1 MSSAGHIAVAALPL
15 TLLPLWVT
23 TSTAATAAGVPAG
36 TSSVVPV
43 AEQPPCD
50 PNTVPTSEAL
60 ADATARVNPAHQRMH
75 VREARS
81 LATGKGIS
89 VAVIDSGIA
98 EVGGVARTSLYA
110 LPGTGPE
117 MLSGHG
123 TIVSGLIAGDDG
135 VAPDA
140 TVHDVKVF
148 DGEGADETEGQK
160 RLTSAG
166 MVAGIRAVIA
176 AMPRARFDVV
186 NISLSTSQHD
196 PALEA
201 AIADLVS
208 LDVVVVAASG
218 NRSATSST
226 EGFEGTPG
234 NDAPVYPADFP
245 GVLAVS
251 ATPPDNQDPAGYVLP
266 NIDTDVAAPTAGAIS
281 VNATGSRCVISE
293 VATSWAAAEVSGVV
307 ALLRERFPDDTPQQT
322 IARLQATTEGA
333 GASVDEEVG
342 DNPWTGAG
350 VVQAHD
356 ALTRQLSIAPDGEVR
371 STVRETR
378 TDAQAPP
385 APERV
390 DLFGSSRALLL
401 WFGLLGGALLA
412 LVFLLRPLLLR
423 R

>member
-1 MSSAGHIAVAALPL
+1 MRRPALAVAGLPL
-15 TLLPLWVT
+15 VLLPAW
-23 TSTAATAAGVPAG
+23 ATPSVAGGVPAATG
-36 TSSVVPV
+36 TT
-43 AEQPPCD
+43 AEQPLCD
-50 PNTVPTSEAL
+50 PATVPTSEVL
-60 ADATARVNPAHQRMH
+60 ADATIRVNPAHERMN
-75 VREARS
+75 VDEAHS
-81 LATGKGIS
+81 LATGRGVK
-89 VAVIDSGIA
+89 VAVVDSGIA
-98 EVGGVARTSLYA
+98 PVDDVRHTPLYA

-123 TIVSGLIAGDDG
+123 TIVAGLIAGKEG

-140 TVHDVKVF
+140 SLYDVKVF

-166 MVAGIRAVIA
+166 MVAGIRAVID
-176 AMPRARFDVV
+176 AMPRERFGVV

-201 AIADLVS
+201 AIADLVAR
-208 LDVVVVAASG
+208 DVVVVAAAG
-218 NRSATSST
+218 NRVVSTTS
-226 EGFEGTPG
+226 EDFEGTPG
-234 NDAPVYPADFP
+234 NDAPVYPADYD

-266 NIDTDVAAPTAGAIS
+266 NLDTDVAAPTAGAIS
-281 VNATGSRCVISE
+281 VNATGGRCVIGQ
-293 VATSWAAAEVSGVV
+293 VATSWAAAEVSGLV
-307 ALLRERFPDDTPQQT
+307 ALVRQRFPSATPRQV

-333 GASVDEEVG
+333 GATVDKDDVE
-342 DNPWTGAG
+342 NPWTGAG

-356 ALTRQLSIAPDGEVR
+356 ALTRQLTIDPDGTLTSTVR
-371 STVRETR
+371 STSS
-378 TDAQAPP
+378 DAQAPP
-385 APERV
+385 APEKV

-412 LVFLLRPLLLR
+412 LVFLLRPLVR